1 MSQMAALR
9 QRKLPPVPGGG
20 PPVPGGGPAPPAANL
35 VDFLL
40 PTGVFVRMPCS
51 PIATLRDIKQDLFK
65 EAKKYPFFNQLKDQ
79 GFYNFLGWFKASAVC

>member
-1 MSQMAALR
+1 MSASQMK

-20 PPVPGGGPAPPAANL
+20 PPIPGGGPPPVSAPSANL

-79 GFYNFLGWFKASAVC
+79 GFYNFLG